1 MACKCLICEEELF
14 EVTSFGKNP
23 IANGFLTKNDFHQE
37 YFFSLDCMF
46 CDNCKM
52 FQLKNTPDKEKMFN
66 ENYAFFSGT
75 SLYMTNHFKNFAEH
89 LRDEYLTDKSQL
101 IVEIGCNDG
110 IMLQNF
116 NEWGYNHIGIE
127 PSKNV
132 ADISIKKGLNIVN
145 EFFDKKLAKEIVASN
160 GKADLFV
167 AANVMCHIP
176 YFNSIIEGIDE
187 LISHNGIVVF
197 EEPYL
202 GDVIKKTTYDQIYDE
217 HTFLFSITSINNAFK
232 KFEMNVFHAERQ
244 TTHGGSMRYY
254 ICRVGE
260 KTISKELKDL
270 LSDEID
276 LGLDKLEIIKNFD
289 AKCKN
294 HKKEFKDLLEKIKS
308 ENKSIVGYG
317 ATSKSTTVLNYCNIG
332 SDLINCIYDN
342 TPTKINKF
350 SPGKHIPI
358 IDSKEFINEAAD
370 YTVLFA
376 HNHSKEILE
385 REKDYSAKGG
395 KWILFDDTIRII

>member
-23 IANGFLTKNDFHQE
+23 IANGFLPKKDFDQE
-37 YFFSLDCMF
+37 YFFNLDCMF
-46 CDNCKM
+46 CDLCKM
-52 FQLKNTPDKEKMFN
+52 FQLKNTPDREKMFN

-75 SLYMTNHFKNFAEH
+75 SLHMTNHFKNFAKH
-89 LRDEYLTDKSQL
+89 LSDKYLNDKSQL

-110 IMLQNF
+110 ILLQNF

-132 ADISIKKGLNIVN
+132 ADISMKKGLNIIN
-145 EFFDKKLAKEIVASN
+145 EFFDRELAKEIVAKN

-176 YFNSIIEGIDE
+176 YFNSIIEGINE
-187 LISHNGIVVF
+187 LIKKDGVVVF

-217 HTFLFSITSINNAFK
+217 HTFLFSITSINNAFQ
-232 KFEMNVFHAERQ
+232 KFGMKVFHAERQ
-244 TTHGGSMRYY
+244 NTHGGSMRYY
-254 ICRVGE
+254 ISREGE
-260 KTISKELKDL
+260 KIISKELKAL
-270 LSDEID
+270 LSDEIE
-276 LGLDKLEIIKNFD
+276 LGLDNLEIIKNFD
-289 AKCKN
+289 SKCKN
-294 HKKEFKDLLEKIKS
+294 HKKKFKDLLEKLKLK
-308 ENKSIVGYG
+308 NNRIVGYG

-332 SDLINCIYDN
+332 SDLIDCIYDN

-376 HNHSKEILE
+376 YNHSKEILE
-385 REKDYSAKGG
+385 KEKGYSEKGG
-395 KWILFDDTIRII
+395 KWILFDDEIRII

>member
-132 ADISIKKGLNIVN
+132 ADISIKKGLNIIN
-145 EFFDKKLAKEIVASN
+145 KFFDKELAREIVASN

-232 KFEMNVFHAERQ
+232 KFRMNVFHAERQ

-254 ICRVGE
+254 ICREGG
-260 KTISKELKDL
+260 KTISKELKVL

-289 AKCKN
+289 SKCKN
-294 HKKEFKDLLEKIKS
+294 HKKEFKDLLEKLKS
-308 ENKSIVGYG
+308 ENKRIVGYG
-317 ATSKSTTVLNYCNIG
+317 ATSKSTTVLNYCNI
-332 SDLINCIYDN
+332 DN
-342 TPTKINKF
+342 KIIDYICDTTPEKIGKF
-350 SPGKHIPI
+350 SPGTHIPI
-358 IDSKEFINEAAD
+358 VEMSHFKKFIPDVA
-370 YTVLFA
+370 YLFA
-376 HNHSKEILE
+376 WNHKDEILAK
-385 REKDYSAKGG
+385 EKKYKG
-395 KWILFDDTIRII
+395 KWFSHVSL